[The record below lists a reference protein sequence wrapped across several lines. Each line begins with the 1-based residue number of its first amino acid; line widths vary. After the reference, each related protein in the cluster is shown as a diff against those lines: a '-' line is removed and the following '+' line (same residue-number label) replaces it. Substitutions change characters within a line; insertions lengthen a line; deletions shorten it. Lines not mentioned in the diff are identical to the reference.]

1 MWSERHRSNLLKDDF
16 RAEGD
21 ISEHFEALDLIMAS
35 IRTKF
40 NQSSFIAFS
49 NLESYLIQSV
59 KGQGMVDEEIVKYIR
74 EIYNEDLDEVKLQ
87 VEMDVLTIILA
98 DVNITCFADIY
109 KKMKEIGKVEK
120 SLIANAVVLSNLL
133 IVKPATSCTPERS
146 FSTSWR
152 LKTCLRSTMT
162 DV

>member
-1 MWSERHRSNLLKDDF
+1 MRSERHRSNLLKDDF

-133 IVKPATSCTPERS
+133 IVNPATSCTPERS
-146 FSTSWR
+146 FSTS
-152 LKTCLRSTMT
+152 
-162 DV
+162 